1 MTDGELD
8 LSLSSLN
15 LVILSMKNPQIQIC
29 NIPQV

>member
-8 LSLSSLN
+8 LSFSSLN
-15 LVILSMKNPQIQIC
+15 LVILSMKNTQIQIC